1 MDASY
6 GLKVLAE
13 ICIWFVTGVV
23 GINFLLQALGKDR
36 SPRLLMILRP
46 FAGPDDRENL
56 PE

>member
-13 ICIWFVTGVV
+13 ICIWFVTGIV
-23 GINFLLQALGKDR
+23 GISFLTQALGKER
-36 SPRLLMILRP
+36 FPRLLMILRP
-46 FAGPDDRENL
+46 FAGPDDRDHR